1 MNQSHSKGQ
10 KAERKRNNNLGEND
24 IMATFDLIIRNGN
37 IVTPDSV
44 AQGDIAVKDGKIV
57 EVSVG
62 KYIEADAEKEMN
74 AEGLHVFP
82 GLIDSHVHFNEPGR
96 TEWEGLETGSRSLAA
111 GGVTTFFDMP
121 LNSTPPTINKENLE
135 IKRKLSEEKSI
146 VNPRFWGGLV
156 PENIDNL
163 KELHENGVI
172 GFKAFMSPSGIA
184 DFNSADDATLFK
196 GMTEI
201 ASLGSLLAVH
211 AESTV
216 ICEQLATKKI
226 SEGKTT
232 ARDFVESR
240 PIISEIEAVR
250 RIISYAEATGCKLH
264 IVHASNRKVVKE
276 IEEAKQRGVDVTVET
291 CPHYLSL
298 TVKDLE
304 EKGGLAKC
312 APPLR
317 DENELED
324 LWVAV
329 ANGEIDVIG
338 SDHSPAPASMKT
350 ITDNYFEGW
359 GGISGAQSSL
369 NILLTEG
376 HFKRNLP
383 LEKIAQL
390 MAANPAKIFQL
401 PNKGNIAVGF
411 DADFALVNLNE
422 SFELRKEDLYYRHQH
437 SPYVGMTFIGKVE
450 TTIVNG
456 EVVFENGRITK
467 EAINA

>member
-1 MNQSHSKGQ
+1 M
-10 KAERKRNNNLGEND
+10 
-24 IMATFDLIIRNGN
+24 TTYDLIIKNGN
-37 IVTPDSV
+37 IVTAESV
-44 AQGDIAVKDGKIV
+44 VRGDIAIKDGKIK
-57 EVSVG
+57 EVSIG
-62 KYIEADAEKEMN
+62 QALQGSANREID
-74 AEGLHVFP
+74 AEGLHILP
-82 GLIDSHVHFNEPGR
+82 GLIDTHVHFNEPGR

-121 LNSTPPTINKENLE
+121 LNSTPPTINKENLDL
-135 IKRKLSEEKSI
+135 KKACSDEKSI

-156 PENIDNL
+156 PENIADL

-184 DFNSADDATLFK
+184 DFNHVDDVTIFK
-196 GMTEI
+196 GMKEI

-216 ICEQLATKKI
+216 ICDQLAEEKQRQ
-226 SEGKTT
+226 GKTT

-264 IVHASNRKVVKE
+264 VVHASSRKVVE
-276 IEEAKQRGVDVTVET
+276 VIREAKERGVDITVET
-291 CPHYLSL
+291 CPHYLAL

-312 APPLR
+312 CPPLR
-317 DENELED
+317 DEDEVED
-324 LWVAV
+324 LWAAV
-329 ANGEIDVIG
+329 INGEINVIA

-359 GGISGAQSSL
+359 GGISGAQSTL
-369 NILLTEG
+369 NIMLTEG

-383 LEKIAQL
+383 LEKIVAL
-390 MAANPAKIFQL
+390 TATNPAKIFGL
-401 PNKGNIAVGF
+401 ESKGTIAEGY
-411 DADFALVNLNE
+411 DADLAIVNLEE
-422 SFELRKEDLYYRHQH
+422 SFELEKEDLFYRHQH
-437 SPYVGMTFIGKVE
+437 SPYVGMTFKGKVKS
-450 TTIVNG
+450 TIVNG
-456 EVVFENGRITK
+456 EVVFENGEITATK
-467 EAINA
+467 KVNA

>member
-1 MNQSHSKGQ
+1 
-10 KAERKRNNNLGEND
+10 
-24 IMATFDLIIRNGN
+24 MATFDLLIKNGT
-37 IVTPDSV
+37 IVTAESN
-44 AQGDIAVKDGKIV
+44 AQGDIAIKDGKIA
-57 EVSVG
+57 EVSIG
-62 KYIEADAEKEMN
+62 KSIEGTAEKVIE

-96 TEWEGLETGSRSLAA
+96 TEWEGLETGSKSLAA

-135 IKRKLSEEKSI
+135 LKRAAAKEKSI

-156 PENIDNL
+156 PQNIADL

-184 DFNSADDATLFK
+184 DFDNADDETLYK
-196 GMTEI
+196 GMKEI
-201 ASLGSLLAVH
+201 ASFGSLLAVH

-216 ICEQLATKKI
+216 ICDQLAQEKQ
-226 SEGKTT
+226 SQGKTS

-264 IVHASNRKVVKE
+264 IVHASSRKVVQVIKE
-276 IEEAKQRGVDVTVET
+276 AQLRGVDVTVET

-304 EKGGLAKC
+304 EKGGVAKC
-312 APPLR
+312 CPPLR
-317 DENELED
+317 DEDEVED
-324 LWVAV
+324 LWAAV
-329 ANGEIDVIG
+329 ANGEITVIG
-338 SDHSPAPASMKT
+338 SDHSPAPASMKE
-350 ITDNYFEGW
+350 IEGNFFEGW
-359 GGISGAQSSL
+359 GGISGAQSTL

-383 LEKIAQL
+383 LEKIVELTAT
-390 MAANPAKIFQL
+390 NPAKLFKL
-401 PNKGNIAVGF
+401 ENKGTIAPNY
-411 DADFALVNLNE
+411 DADITIVNLNE
-422 SFELRKEDLYYRHQH
+422 SFELKKEDLFYRHQH
-437 SPYVGMTFIGKVE
+437 SPYVGKTYQGKVK

-456 EVVFENGRITK
+456 QIVFENGKITAK
-467 EAINA
+467 K

>member
-1 MNQSHSKGQ
+1 MTNY
-10 KAERKRNNNLGEND
+10 
-24 IMATFDLIIRNGN
+24 DLIIRNGN
-37 IVTPDSV
+37 IVTADSV
-44 AQGDIAVKDGKIV
+44 VKGDIAVQAGKIA
-57 EVSVG
+57 EVSVN
-62 KYIEADAEKEMN
+62 KAIEAKAEKEIN

-135 IKRKLSEEKSI
+135 LKRTLSEQKSI

-156 PENIDNL
+156 PENIENL

-184 DFNSADDATLFK
+184 DFNNVDDETIFK

-216 ICEQLATKKI
+216 ICDQLAQKKQR
-226 SEGKTT
+226 EGKTS

-264 IVHASNRKVVKE
+264 IVHASSRKVVE
-276 IEEAKQRGVDVTVET
+276 VIEEAKRRGVDITVET

-304 EKGGLAKC
+304 EKGGIAKC

-317 DENELED
+317 DEDELED

-338 SDHSPAPASMKT
+338 SDHSPAPASMKE
-350 ITDNYFEGW
+350 IEGNFFEGW
-359 GGISGAQSSL
+359 GGISGAQSTL

-376 HFKRNLP
+376 YFKRNLP
-383 LEKIAQL
+383 LEKIAAL
-390 MAANPAKIFQL
+390 TATNPAKLFGL
-401 PNKGNIAVGF
+401 ANKGTIAVDY
-411 DADFALVNLNE
+411 DADLTLVNLNE
-422 SFELRKEDLYYRHQH
+422 SFELKNEDLFYRHKH
-437 SPYVGMTFIGKVE
+437 SPYVGMTFKGTVK

-456 EVVFENGRITK
+456 EVVFDNGRITK
-467 EAINA
+467 ELINS